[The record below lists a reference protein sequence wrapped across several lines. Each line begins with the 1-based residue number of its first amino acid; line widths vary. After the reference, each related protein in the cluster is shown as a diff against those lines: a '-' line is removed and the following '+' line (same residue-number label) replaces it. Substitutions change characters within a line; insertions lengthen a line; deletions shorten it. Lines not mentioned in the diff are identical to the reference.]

1 MDQFMQAS
9 SAINQIFDNA
19 SYDPSKQNPIYVDD
33 QYLDDLAT
41 VLLQNEELSENLAAV
56 VSSLL

>member
-1 MDQFMQAS
+1 MQAS